1 MSLVLNGVALCFCR
15 SFAED
20 QRKYKSTNE
29 IDSAAIAAKFQCIS
43 GTQIYG
49 KVAWREWCTLER
61 SLTQETLAWL
71 GKVGSRTKTNLPMVC
86 QVIEVVY
93 FGRIALHA
101 QVFLSG
107 KMVVFNKNCLE
118 IATKT
123 VLFKTFAAGLDAE
136 FQIAMLS
143 NLVCFFDM

>member
-86 QVIEVVY
+86 QVSEVVY
-93 FGRIALHA
+93 FGRIAL

-107 KMVVFNKNCLE
+107 K
-118 IATKT
+118 
-123 VLFKTFAAGLDAE
+123 
-136 FQIAMLS
+136 
-143 NLVCFFDM
+143 

>member
-1 MSLVLNGVALCFCR
+1 MYQWDTNIWEGGLEGVVHPR
-15 SFAED
+15 T
-20 QRKYKSTNE
+20 QPY
-29 IDSAAIAAKFQCIS
+29 S
-43 GTQIYG
+43 GSSG
-49 KVAWREWCTLER
+49 
-61 SLTQETLAWL
+61 L
-71 GKVGSRTKTNLPMVC
+71 GKVEACTKTDLPTVC
-86 QVIEVVY
+86 QLIELVS
-93 FGRIALHA
+93 FGRSAL

-143 NLVCFFDM
+143 NLVCFFLRVSVSLLSCL

>member
-93 FGRIALHA
+93 LDVLHCR
-101 QVFLSG
+101 F
-107 KMVVFNKNCLE
+107 FCLE
-118 IATKT
+118 RWWFSTKT
-123 VLFKTFAAGLDAE
+123 ALRLLLKLCCLKLLQLAW
-136 FQIAMLS
+136 MRS
-143 NLVCFFDM
+143 SK

>member
-1 MSLVLNGVALCFCR
+1 MSLVLNGVALCLCC
-15 SFAED
+15 SFAEA
-20 QRKYKSTNE
+20 QKKYKSAND
-29 IDSAAIAAKFQCIS
+29 IDSATIAGKFQCIS

-61 SLTQETLAWL
+61 SLTQEALAWL
-71 GKVGSRTKTNLPMVC
+71 GKVGARTKTDLPTVC
-86 QVIEVVY
+86 QLIELVC
-93 FGRIALHA
+93 FGCIAL

-123 VLFKTFAAGLDAE
+123 TLFKTFAAGLDAE

-143 NLVCFFDM
+143 NLVCFFDV